1 MGGASRLVALAGA
14 ALALG
19 APVAVLAQAP
29 DWLLPRVRY
38 FESPLA
44 DPLEPRFGIALVTT
58 NLLAARGPERPL
70 FFIADSADAAFDVQ
84 AAAAVGGTLP
94 LIQLAEWP
102 GGGIIVAGEVAA
114 FARFR
119 IEYPSRD
126 DIGTDWFVSMPVEI
140 RDGAWS
146 GRVEIGHRSSHLGDE
161 FIQRTGAERIEFG
174 HESLD
179 MLAAYTFAGIGR
191 IYGGGSWIFRSNTEY
206 EMRNRGLG
214 EHDRFQLQV
223 GGDGEWQIPGVLH
236 AYGGVDVQAA
246 ERSDWRTR
254 IALTGGIGVRRGD
267 RTARLLLRLHDGVSP
282 LGEFFLTDERLF
294 GLELVIEP

>member
-1 MGGASRLVALAGA
+1 MGCASKLVALAGA

-19 APVAVLAQAP
+19 APSVLHAQTP

-70 FFIADSADAAFDVQ
+70 FFIADSADATFDVQ

-94 LIQLAEWP
+94 LIHLAEWP
-102 GGGIIVAGEVAA
+102 GGGIVVAGEVAA

-140 RDGAWS
+140 RDGVWS

-179 MLAAYTFAGIGR
+179 MLAADTFAGIGR
-191 IYGGGSWIFRSNTEY
+191 IDGGGSWIFRSNTEY

-214 EHDRFQLQV
+214 RHDRFQLQF

-236 AYGGVDVQAA
+236 AYGGVDIQAA

-254 IALTGGIGVRRGD
+254 IALTGGVGVRRGD
-267 RTARLLLRLHDGVSP
+267 RTARLLLRFHDGVSP